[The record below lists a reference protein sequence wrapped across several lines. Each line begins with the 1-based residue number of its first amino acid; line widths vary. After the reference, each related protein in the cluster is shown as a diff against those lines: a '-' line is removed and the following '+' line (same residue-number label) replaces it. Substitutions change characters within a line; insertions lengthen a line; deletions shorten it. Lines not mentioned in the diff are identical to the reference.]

1 MQLKVSFSLGCNHNT
16 MRVFCLTQVGSSGK
30 EKRIGLK
37 NCLRFNFFSKVS
49 FVECWEGPGEAQSI
63 FQKIREL
70 SVLQGGRRHGCV
82 LTCLMRSKSVPSLIL
97 FLPSWL
103 AAVALPGSGV
113 PALHSSWL
121 CGSLT
126 FFLYV
131 LLRWWQVS
139 APVFG
144 PRHSCSFPTQP
155 PLLLFLPS
163 SLAHQS
169 VHMLPKTD
177 RHDHA
182 KGSGSELEHSFRK
195 S

>member
-1 MQLKVSFSLGCNHNT
+1 MQLKVSYSLGCNHNT
-16 MRVFCLTQVGSSGK
+16 MRVFCLTQVESSGA
-30 EKRIGLK
+30 ERRIGLQK
-37 NCLRFNFFSKVS
+37 CLRFNLFSKVS
-49 FVECWEGPGEAQSI
+49 FGELWECPGTAQGI

-70 SVLQGGRRHGCV
+70 SVLQGGSRHGCV
-82 LTCLMRSKSVPSLIL
+82 LTCLMRSVSVPSLIL
-97 FLPSWL
+97 FLPSQL

-113 PALHSSWL
+113 PALHSPWL
-121 CGSLT
+121 CGPLT

-131 LLRWWQVS
+131 LLRWWQAS

-144 PRHSCSFPTQP
+144 PRPCSFPTQP

-182 KGSGSELEHSFRK
+182 KGSGSELEHSLRK

>member
-1 MQLKVSFSLGCNHNT
+1 
-16 MRVFCLTQVGSSGK
+16 MRVFCLTQIESSG
-30 EKRIGLK
+30 EERIGLQK
-37 NCLRFNFFSKVS
+37 SLRLNLFSKVS
-49 FVECWEGPGEAQSI
+49 FREPWEHPRKSQSI

-70 SVLQGGRRHGCV
+70 SVLQGGRRHRCV
-82 LTCLMRSKSVPSLIL
+82 LTCLMRSVSVPSLIL
-97 FLPSWL
+97 FLPSRL

-113 PALHSSWL
+113 PALHNPWL
-121 CGSLT
+121 CGPLT

-131 LLRWWQVS
+131 LLRWWQAS

-144 PRHSCSFPTQP
+144 PRHSGSFPTQP
-155 PLLLFLPS
+155 PLLLFLPF

-182 KGSGSELEHSFRK
+182 KGSGSELEHSLRK